1 MLIIFLIK
9 IKNLQIL
16 IININKII
24 IKKLIKNFQ
33 ILDHINFLIIIT
45 IKTKYNLTKIIQLI

>member
-33 ILDHINFLIIIT
+33 ILDHINFLIIII